1 MRLRYHTCRWERVE
15 PLIRDVCD
23 TPSTRGPATQ
33 GVASNCGL
41 VLLAATLHT
50 EDMAPLLMLTLLPA
64 LTYYLWICLHDF
76 DGALA
81 PATASL
87 LARIPL
93 PTLSAVTL
101 YGGFLALQIAL
112 YLGLPGR
119 DARGPALAD
128 GSRLTYRLNGAVA
141 FAMTLAVAALAV
153 AATPLPATIASDQF
167 GPLLT
172 TANIAAFLLAGALL
186 IHGRRAPDAISS
198 GATLR
203 DLVAGV
209 ALNPRLGRFDLK
221 FFCEGRPSLILW
233 ALFNLSFVAAQW
245 ERHGRLTVPMLLV
258 VGFQLL
264 YVADAFLHE
273 AAMLTTWDI
282 KRERFGW
289 MLAWGNLVWV
299 PFVYSLQAH
308 YLVDHVHEIGISATI
323 VLVSL
328 DLVGYAIF
336 RGANLQKHRFRENPE
351 TLVWGRRPEV
361 LGTTPGTRLLAS
373 GWWGLARHVN
383 YLGDLLM
390 GLAWC
395 LPTGFRHPLPYVY
408 VAFLAVLLVH
418 RERRDHA
425 ACLAKYGQDWAAYCR
440 RVPWRIIPGIY

>member
-1 MRLRYHTCRWERVE
+1 MRMRAGTARTGALA
-15 PLIRDVCD
+15 
-23 TPSTRGPATQ
+23 TRGL
-33 GVASNCGL
+33 ASNVAL
-41 VLLAATLHT
+41 VLFAATRHT
-50 EDMAPLLMLTLLPA
+50 DGMVPLLMVTLLPA

-81 PATASL
+81 PATVSL

-93 PTLSAVTL
+93 PTLSAAAL
-101 YGGFLALQIAL
+101 YCGWLALQIGL

-119 DARGPALAD
+119 DVLGPPLAD
-128 GSRLTYRLNGAVA
+128 GSRLTYRLNGAA
-141 FAMTLAVAALAV
+141 ACGITLAVAGLAV
-153 AATPLPATIASDQF
+153 AATPLPAAIAYDQF
-167 GPLLT
+167 GALLT
-172 TANIAAFLLAGALL
+172 TANIAAFMLAGALL
-186 IHGRRAPDAISS
+186 IHGRRAPDAASS
-198 GATLR
+198 GAALH
-203 DLVAGV
+203 DFVAGV

-221 FFCEGRPSLILW
+221 FFCEGRPGLILW
-233 ALFNLSFVAAQW
+233 ALFNLSFAAAQW
-245 ERHGRLTVPMLLV
+245 ERHRRVTVPMLLV

-264 YVADAFLHE
+264 YVADAFVHE

-308 YLVDHVHEIGISATI
+308 YLVDHVHEIGVWATI
-323 VLVSL
+323 ALVSL
-328 DLVGYAIF
+328 DLAGYAIF
-336 RGANLQKHRFRENPE
+336 RSANLQKHRFRENPE
-351 TLVWGRRPEV
+351 APVWGRRPVV
-361 LGTTPGTRLLAS
+361 LGAAHGARLLAS

-395 LPTGFRHPLPYVY
+395 LPTGFRHPLPYFY
-408 VAFLAVLLVH
+408 AGFLAVLLVH

-425 ACLAKYGQDWAAYCR
+425 VCLAKYGQDWAEYCQ